1 MGSSRATTWNGA
13 GGCVIA
19 SHGAVQRSRIGDDR
33 YLERGNSAGAHAI
46 RRQKRP
52 PLKALSGSSFPLADA
67 ACLLIWARRSH
78 FFPGVPLQ
86 EIFVQTAPLL
96 IVSW

>member
-1 MGSSRATTWNGA
+1 MQASEAPDPESLQSKTPFARKIESPIKAFTGSSWATWNGA

-33 YLERGNSAGAHAI
+33 YLERGDSAGAHAI

-52 PLKALSGSSFPLADA
+52 PLKALSGSSFHLRTPPA
-67 ACLLIWARRSH
+67 
-78 FFPGVPLQ
+78 F
-86 EIFVQTAPLL
+86 
-96 IVSW
+96 